1 MLWGRCR
8 TPIVRDHVRRTA
20 ILDSD
25 VQGQLAHL
33 SLAVAVEYRHFGK
46 RGDSKRRWA
55 VTALREFVARKSR
68 PGSCSGLP
76 SPPRAQQMVTI
87 RRHVGM
93 HDSM

>member
-1 MLWGRCR
+1 MLWGRYR
-8 TPIVRDHVRRTA
+8 TPIVRDHVQRTA
-20 ILDSD
+20 IFDSD